1 METLLNNATIILL
14 LIFLVI
20 TFLQSGIDKITD
32 WKGNLGWLKGH
43 FAETPFKNMV
53 PLLLGTVLVT
63 EVIAGVLCLIGF
75 FQIIIMGD
83 SSMAFYGA
91 ILSSVAL
98 LMLLL
103 GQRIAKDYEGARTI
117 AVYFIPT
124 IFLVFLLQLQ

>member
-1 METLLNNATIILL
+1 METLLNNATEILL

-20 TFLQSGIDKITD
+20 TFLQSGVDKITD

-53 PLLLGTVLVT
+53 PFLLGTVLVT
-63 EVIAGVLCLIGF
+63 EVVAGVLCLIGM
-75 FQIIIMGD
+75 FQIIISGY
-83 SSMAFYGA
+83 SGIAIYGA
-91 ILSSVAL
+91 ILSCAAL

-117 AVYFIPT
+117 AVYFIPA
-124 IFLVFLLQLQ
+124 IFLVFLLQL